1 MQVKG
6 NRKKSFEGQIRQRVR
21 CSIHAGLLKQGSCSV
36 ALAGARDSDIDELG
50 DGDDRHSGI
59 ENDAKT
65 KLEFALKTVDLLGGH
80 VNFWGFEAD
89 LVLCHFEKFT
99 FGYILFFDILKN

>member
-1 MQVKG
+1 M
-6 NRKKSFEGQIRQRVR
+6 R
-21 CSIHAGLLKQGSCSV
+21 CSIHAGLFKQGSCSG

-59 ENDAKT
+59 ENDAKI
-65 KLEFALKTVDLLGGH
+65 KIRILSKGIIALKKFDLLGGH

-89 LVLCHFEKFT
+89 FVLGHFEKFT
-99 FGYILFFDILKN
+99 FGYTFFDILKNQRRSCSFCS